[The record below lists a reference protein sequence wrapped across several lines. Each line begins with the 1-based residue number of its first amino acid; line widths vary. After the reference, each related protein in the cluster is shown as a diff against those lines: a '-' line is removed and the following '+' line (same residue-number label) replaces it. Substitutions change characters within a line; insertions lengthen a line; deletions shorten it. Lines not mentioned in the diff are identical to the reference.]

1 MDKLTDIL
9 AGRALTPSEE
19 AILPDQAAR
28 TMRGI
33 MEHPLL
39 RKPDETPGLAATNPE
54 DDLL

>member
-39 RKPDETPGLAATNPE
+39 RRPDETPGLAATNPE
-54 DDLL
+54 EDLL